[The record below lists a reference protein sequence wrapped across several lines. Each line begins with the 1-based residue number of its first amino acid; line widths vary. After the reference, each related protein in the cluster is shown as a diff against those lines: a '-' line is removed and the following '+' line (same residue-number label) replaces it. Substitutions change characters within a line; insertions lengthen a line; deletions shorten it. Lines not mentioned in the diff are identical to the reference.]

1 MIPVITLLLMCYLAG
16 LLGKLWRLSQRKARL
31 RSASV
36 ARQVSRSP
44 FLRPGRQ
51 RYRKE

>member
-1 MIPVITLLLMCYLAG
+1 MIPVITLLLMCYMVG

-31 RSASV
+31 RSATA
-36 ARQVSRSP
+36 ARQVNRSP
-44 FLRPGRQ
+44 LPRPGRQ